1 MFSCGYSICGST
13 VFATQPISESP
24 RAAIASAVN
33 KAWLIQPNRI
43 PTTSTIGNPRSLA
56 MSAVS

>member
-1 MFSCGYSICGST
+1 MCEST

-33 KAWLIQPNRI
+33 KAWLIQPNRM
-43 PTTSTIGNPRSLA
+43 PTTSTTGNPRSLA